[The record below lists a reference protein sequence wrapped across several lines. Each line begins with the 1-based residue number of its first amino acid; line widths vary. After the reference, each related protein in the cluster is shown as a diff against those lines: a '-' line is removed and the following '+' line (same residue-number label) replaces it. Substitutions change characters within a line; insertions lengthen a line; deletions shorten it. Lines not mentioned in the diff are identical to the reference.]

1 MSDIGSAIQFVRRHG
16 NNMELTRLNV
26 LLHEEC
32 SVREAVDELKALQ
45 RSDGGFSPFWAP
57 GASSIDA
64 TCYRLAQCEQ
74 LGLTS
79 EALHEASIEVSN
91 QASSGVPGAASGEV
105 SNEASNDV
113 PMEAEAPNQSFI
125 DDALSF
131 IISRQSEDGSFE
143 ESPELASSHIYIR
156 PFPSLMPAIWHGS
169 STRLV

>member
-32 SVREAVDELKALQ
+32 SVREALDELKALQ

-91 QASSGVPGAASGEV
+91 QAS
-105 SNEASNDV
+105 NDV

-131 IISRQSEDGSFE
+131 IISRQSEDGSFD
-143 ESPELASSHIYIR
+143 ESPELASVA
-156 PFPSLMPAIWHGS
+156 PPWAMPGD
-169 STRLV
+169 TY